1 MMGCWSPPQNWH
13 RPGWMIVLL
22 LMTTSCLLFPVF
34 KSILCHIHAAVTG
47 GYISG
52 SHSLAFINCPNDQ
65 VAKDIARGI
74 LEKKLAA
81 SVNIMPK
88 SSSLYIWKGEIEES
102 TEVLLIVKTR
112 TAKIN
117 ELSGYVR
124 YVHPFE
130 TPDILTVP
138 IGDGNPD
145 YFRWL
150 EDVMSEK

>member
-65 VAKDIARGI
+65 VAKDIAR
-74 LEKKLAA
+74 
-81 SVNIMPK
+81 
-88 SSSLYIWKGEIEES
+88 YIWKGEIEES

>member
-65 VAKDIARGI
+65 VAKDIAR
-74 LEKKLAA
+74 
-81 SVNIMPK
+81 
-88 SSSLYIWKGEIEES
+88 YIWKGEIEES
-102 TEVLLIVKTR
+102 TEIVKTR

>member
-13 RPGWMIVLL
+13 RPGWMVVLL

-47 GYISG
+47 RYISG

-65 VAKDIARGI
+65 VAKDIAR
-74 LEKKLAA
+74 
-81 SVNIMPK
+81 
-88 SSSLYIWKGEIEES
+88 YIWKGEIEES